1 MKNIKIESTEK
12 KPEQLL
18 HRLDDNAVNQLYAF
32 ALSLTKESNDAEDL
46 YQETMFLA
54 LRNSDKF
61 KDGTNFM
68 AWMKTIM
75 RNAFI
80 NGYRK
85 KKRFQNYINTKNSQ
99 PNTFDKEQINNE
111 AQSNI
116 MMDELNGLIDRIDD
130 RFKTPFRLF
139 YEGFSY
145 DEIAAKLEV
154 PLGTVKSRIFIAR
167 RQLKEAIL
175 GLYGGGNNLQFS

>member
-1 MKNIKIESTEK
+1 MKNKEIESTGK
-12 KPEQLL
+12 KPQQLL
-18 HRLDDNAVNQLYAF
+18 QRLDSNAINQLYAF

-54 LRNSDKF
+54 LRNSEKF
-61 KDGTNFM
+61 REGTNFM

-85 KKRFQNYINTKNSQ
+85 KKRFQTYVNTKTSHVAV
-99 PNTFDKEQINNE
+99 DKEQTSND

-175 GLYGGGNNLQFS
+175 GLYGGTNLQFS